1 METDHPLLQEIQ
13 AVKQEILRIIRG
25 KETTVELL
33 LNAVLAGG
41 SVLMDD
47 VPGVGKTTLAKALA
61 VALNVDFKRIQFTPD
76 LLPADVSGGSI
87 YNPKTGEF
95 VLHKGPI
102 FTNVV
107 LADEI
112 NRASPRT
119 QSALLEAMNEKQITL
134 EGTVYPLPDPFFVIA
149 TENPVE
155 YFGTYP
161 LPEAQLDRF
170 YMKLTLGYPDENAE
184 LDMLHDRLNGDPAQ
198 DIKPILRPDGL
209 LAIRKEINQVEVQE
223 DVSKYILEIIRRT
236 REEEHIQLGASP
248 RAFLIL
254 TQCARTR
261 AWMQGR
267 SFVTP
272 DDVKFLAV
280 HVLAHRIILNSQNG
294 IVNINAESV
303 IREILHS
310 VRVPA

>member
-1 METDHPLLQEIQ
+1 MNNTDLHQEIA
-13 AVKQEILRIIRG
+13 AVKQEMLRVIRG
-25 KETTVELL
+25 KESTVDLL

-61 VALNVDFKRIQFTPD
+61 IALNVEFKRIQFTPD
-76 LLPADVSGGSI
+76 LLPADISGGSI
-87 YNPKTGEF
+87 YNSKTAEF
-95 VLHKGPI
+95 VLHKGPV
-102 FTNVV
+102 FTNIV

-119 QSALLEAMNEKQITL
+119 QSALLEAMNEKQVSL
-134 EGTVYPLPDPFFVIA
+134 EGKVYALPDPFLVIA

-170 YMKLTLGYPDENAE
+170 YMKLTLGYPEENDELA
-184 LDMLHDRLNGDPAQ
+184 MLQDRLSGDPATQ
-198 DIKPILRPDGL
+198 LQPRLRSGGL
-209 LAIRKEINQVEVQE
+209 LEIREEINKVDVEESVR
-223 DVSKYILEIIRRT
+223 KYILEIIRRT
-236 REEEHIQLGASP
+236 REDERIHLGASP

-261 AWMQGR
+261 AWMQER
-267 SFVTP
+267 NYVTP
-272 DDVKFLAV
+272 DDVKSLAV
-280 HVLAHRIILNSQNG
+280 HVLAHRIVMNTQNG
-294 IVNINAESV
+294 MAAADAKTV
-303 IREILHS
+303 IGDILRS

>member
-1 METDHPLLQEIQ
+1 MNNTDLHQEIA
-13 AVKQEILRIIRG
+13 AVKQEMLRVIRG
-25 KETTVELL
+25 KESTVDLL

-61 VALNVDFKRIQFTPD
+61 IALNVEFKRIQFTPD
-76 LLPADVSGGSI
+76 LLPADISGGSI
-87 YNPKTGEF
+87 YNSKTAEF
-95 VLHKGPI
+95 VLHKGPV
-102 FTNVV
+102 FTNIV

-119 QSALLEAMNEKQITL
+119 QSALLEAMNEKQVSL
-134 EGTVYPLPDPFFVIA
+134 EGKVYTLPDPFLVIA

-170 YMKLTLGYPDENAE
+170 YMKLTLGYPEENDELA
-184 LDMLHDRLNGDPAQ
+184 MLQDRLSGDPATQ
-198 DIKPILRPDGL
+198 LQPRLRSGGL
-209 LAIRKEINQVEVQE
+209 LEIREEINKVDVEESVR
-223 DVSKYILEIIRRT
+223 KYILEIIRRT
-236 REEEHIQLGASP
+236 REDERIHLGASP

-261 AWMQGR
+261 AWMQER
-267 SFVTP
+267 NYVTP
-272 DDVKFLAV
+272 DDVKSLAV
-280 HVLAHRIILNSQNG
+280 HVLAHRIVMNTQNG
-294 IVNINAESV
+294 MAAADAKTV
-303 IREILHS
+303 IGDILRS

>member
-1 METDHPLLQEIQ
+1 MNTTDLHQEIA
-13 AVKQEILRIIRG
+13 AVKQEMLRVIRG
-25 KETTVELL
+25 KESTVDLL

-61 VALNVDFKRIQFTPD
+61 IALNVEFKRIQFTPD
-76 LLPADVSGGSI
+76 LLPADISGGSI
-87 YNPKTGEF
+87 YNSKNAEF
-95 VLHKGPI
+95 VLHKGPV
-102 FTNVV
+102 FTNIV

-119 QSALLEAMNEKQITL
+119 QSALLEAMNEKQVTL
-134 EGTVYPLPDPFFVIA
+134 EGNVYALPDPFLVIA
-149 TENPVE
+149 TENPIE

-170 YMKLTLGYPDENAE
+170 YMKLTLGYPEENDELA
-184 LDMLHDRLNGDPAQ
+184 MLQDRLSGDPATQ
-198 DIKPILRPDGL
+198 LQPRLRKNGL
-209 LAIRKEINQVEVQE
+209 LEIRNEINQV
-223 DVSKYILEIIRRT
+223 DVEESVRKYILEIIRRT
-236 REEEHIQLGASP
+236 REDERIHLGASP

-267 SFVTP
+267 NYVTP
-272 DDVKFLAV
+272 DDVKSLAI
-280 HVLAHRIILNSQNG
+280 HVLAHRIVLNTQTG
-294 IVNINAESV
+294 MAAADAKTV
-303 IREILHS
+303 ISEILRS

>member
-1 METDHPLLQEIQ
+1 MDNTDLHQEIA
-13 AVKQEILRIIRG
+13 AVKQELLRVIRG
-25 KETTVELL
+25 KESTVDLL

-61 VALNVDFKRIQFTPD
+61 IALNVEFKRIQFTPD
-76 LLPADVSGGSI
+76 LLPADISGGSI
-87 YNPKTGEF
+87 YNSKTAEF
-95 VLHKGPI
+95 VLHKGPV
-102 FTNVV
+102 FTNIV

-119 QSALLEAMNEKQITL
+119 QSALLEAMNEKQVSL
-134 EGTVYPLPDPFFVIA
+134 EGNVYALPDPFLVIA

-170 YMKLTLGYPDENAE
+170 YMKLTLGYPAENDELA
-184 LDMLHDRLNGDPAQ
+184 MLQDRLSGDPATQ
-198 DIKPILRPDGL
+198 LQPRLRSGGL
-209 LAIRKEINQVEVQE
+209 LEIREEINKVDVEESVR
-223 DVSKYILEIIRRT
+223 KYILEIIRRT
-236 REEEHIQLGASP
+236 REDERIHLGASP

-267 SFVTP
+267 NYVTP
-272 DDVKFLAV
+272 DDVKALAQ
-280 HVLAHRIILNSQNG
+280 HVLAHRIVLNTQNG
-294 IVNINAESV
+294 MAAADAKTV
-303 IREILHS
+303 ISDILHS

>member
-1 METDHPLLQEIQ
+1 METTGLHQEIT
-13 AVKQEILRIIRG
+13 AVKQEMLRVIRG
-25 KETTVELL
+25 KEATVELL

-61 VALNVDFKRIQFTPD
+61 IALNVDFKRIQFTPD
-76 LLPADVSGGSI
+76 LLPADISGGSI
-87 YNPKTGEF
+87 YNPKTAEF
-95 VLHKGPI
+95 VLHKGPV
-102 FTNVV
+102 FTNIV

-119 QSALLEAMNEKQITL
+119 QSALLEAMNEKQVTL
-134 EGTVYPLPDPFFVIA
+134 EGNLYSLPDPFLVIA

-170 YMKLTLGYPDENAE
+170 YMKLTLGYPEENDELA
-184 LDMLHDRLNGDPAQ
+184 MLQDRMAGDPAADLQ
-198 DIKPILRPDGL
+198 PRLRKGGL
-209 LAIRKEINQVEVQE
+209 LEIRDLINKIEVEGSVR
-223 DVSKYILEIIRRT
+223 KYILEIIRRT
-236 REEEHIQLGASP
+236 REDDRIQLGASP

-261 AWMQGR
+261 AWMDGR
-267 SFVTP
+267 EFVTP
-272 DDVKFLAV
+272 DDVKTLAC
-280 HVLAHRIILNSQNG
+280 HVLAHRIVLNTQNG
-294 IVNINAESV
+294 MASTNAKTV
-303 IREILHS
+303 ISDILRS

>member
-1 METDHPLLQEIQ
+1 MENNSLLQEIRT
-13 AVKQEILRIIRG
+13 VKQEMLRIIRG
-25 KETTVELL
+25 KESTIDLL

-47 VPGVGKTTLAKALA
+47 VPGVGKTTLAKSLA
-61 VALNVDFKRIQFTPD
+61 VTLNVDFKRIQFTPD
-76 LLPADVSGGSI
+76 LLPADVTGGSI
-87 YNPKTGEF
+87 YNPQTGEF
-95 VLHKGPI
+95 VLHKGPV

-184 LDMLHDRLNGDPAQ
+184 LAMLKDRLNGDPAM
-198 DIKPILRPDGL
+198 DIKPVLRPGGL
-209 LAIRKEINQVEVQE
+209 LEIRNAINQVEIVE
-223 DVSKYILEIIRRT
+223 PVTKYILEIIRKTRT
-236 REEEHIQLGASP
+236 DERIQLGASP

-261 AWMQGR
+261 AWMQER

-272 DDVKFLAV
+272 DDVKDLAI
-280 HVLAHRIILNSQNG
+280 HVLAHRIILNTQNG
-294 IVNINAESV
+294 LTSDNAETV
-303 IREILHS
+303 ISDILRS

>member
-1 METDHPLLQEIQ
+1 MENNSLLQEIRI
-13 AVKQEILRIIRG
+13 VKQEMLRIIRG
-25 KETTVELL
+25 KESTIDLL

-47 VPGVGKTTLAKALA
+47 VPGVGKTTLAKSLA
-61 VALNVDFKRIQFTPD
+61 ITLNVDFKRIQFTPD
-76 LLPADVSGGSI
+76 LLPADVTGGSI
-87 YNPKTGEF
+87 YNPQTGEF
-95 VLHKGPI
+95 VLHKGPV

-184 LDMLHDRLNGDPAQ
+184 LAMLKDRLYGDPAM
-198 DIKPILRPDGL
+198 DIKPVLRPGGL
-209 LAIRKEINQVEVQE
+209 LEIRNAINQVEIVE
-223 DVSKYILEIIRRT
+223 PVTKYILEIIRKTRT
-236 REEEHIQLGASP
+236 DERTQLGASP

-261 AWMQGR
+261 AWMQER

-272 DDVKFLAV
+272 DDVKALAI
-280 HVLAHRIILNSQNG
+280 HVLAHRIILNTQNG
-294 IVNINAESV
+294 LTSDNAETV
-303 IREILHS
+303 ISDILRS

>member
-1 METDHPLLQEIQ
+1 MFGVSVLLR
-13 AVKQEILRIIRG
+13 VIRG
-25 KETTVELL
+25 KESTVDLL
-33 LNAVLAGG
+33 LNAVIAGG

-61 VALNVDFKRIQFTPD
+61 IALNVEFKRIQFTPD
-76 LLPADVSGGSI
+76 LLPADISGGSI
-87 YNPKTGEF
+87 YNSKTAEF
-95 VLHKGPI
+95 VLHKGPV
-102 FTNVV
+102 FTNIV

-119 QSALLEAMNEKQITL
+119 QSALLEAMNEKQVSL
-134 EGTVYPLPDPFFVIA
+134 EGKVYTLPDPFLVIA

-170 YMKLTLGYPDENAE
+170 YMKLTLGYPEENDELA
-184 LDMLHDRLNGDPAQ
+184 MLQDRLSGDPATQ
-198 DIKPILRPDGL
+198 LQPRLRSGGL
-209 LAIRKEINQVEVQE
+209 LEIREEINKVDVEESVR
-223 DVSKYILEIIRRT
+223 KYILEIIRRT
-236 REEEHIQLGASP
+236 REDERIHVGASP

-261 AWMQGR
+261 AWMQER
-267 SFVTP
+267 NYVTP
-272 DDVKFLAV
+272 DDVKSLAV
-280 HVLAHRIILNSQNG
+280 HVLAHRIVMNTQNG
-294 IVNINAESV
+294 MAAADAKTV
-303 IREILHS
+303 IGDILRS

>member
-1 METDHPLLQEIQ
+1 MTNTDLHQEIA
-13 AVKQEILRIIRG
+13 AVKQEMLRVIRG
-25 KETTVELL
+25 KESTVDLL

-61 VALNVDFKRIQFTPD
+61 IALNVEFKRIQFTPD
-76 LLPADVSGGSI
+76 LLPADISGGSI
-87 YNPKTGEF
+87 YNSKTAEF
-95 VLHKGPI
+95 VLHKGPV
-102 FTNVV
+102 FTNIV

-119 QSALLEAMNEKQITL
+119 QSALLEAMNEKQVTL
-134 EGTVYPLPDPFFVIA
+134 EGNVYPLPDPFLVIA
-149 TENPVE
+149 TENPIE

-170 YMKLTLGYPDENAE
+170 YMKLTLGYPEENDELA
-184 LDMLHDRLNGDPAQ
+184 MLQDRLSGDPATQ
-198 DIKPILRPDGL
+198 LQPRLRSGGML
-209 LAIRKEINQVEVQE
+209 EIREEINKIDVEESVR
-223 DVSKYILEIIRRT
+223 KYILEIIRRT
-236 REEEHIQLGASP
+236 REDERIHLGASP

-267 SFVTP
+267 NYVTP
-272 DDVKFLAV
+272 DDVKALAL
-280 HVLAHRIILNSQNG
+280 HVLAHRIVLNTQNG
-294 IVNINAESV
+294 MAAADAKTV
-303 IREILHS
+303 ISDILHA

>member
-1 METDHPLLQEIQ
+1 MNNTDLHQEIA
-13 AVKQEILRIIRG
+13 AVKQEMLRVIRG
-25 KETTVELL
+25 KESTVDLL

-61 VALNVDFKRIQFTPD
+61 IALNVEFKRIQFTPD
-76 LLPADVSGGSI
+76 LLPADISGGSI
-87 YNPKTGEF
+87 YNSKTAEF
-95 VLHKGPI
+95 VLHKGPV
-102 FTNVV
+102 FTNIV

-119 QSALLEAMNEKQITL
+119 QSALLEAMNEKQVSL
-134 EGTVYPLPDPFFVIA
+134 EGKVYALPDPFLVIA

-170 YMKLTLGYPDENAE
+170 YMKLTLGYPEENDELA
-184 LDMLHDRLNGDPAQ
+184 MLQDRLSGDPATQ
-198 DIKPILRPDGL
+198 LQPRLRSGGL
-209 LAIRKEINQVEVQE
+209 LEIREEINKVDVEESVR
-223 DVSKYILEIIRRT
+223 KYILEIIRRT
-236 REEEHIQLGASP
+236 RKDERIHLGASP

-261 AWMQGR
+261 AWMQER
-267 SFVTP
+267 NYVTP
-272 DDVKFLAV
+272 DDVKSLAV
-280 HVLAHRIILNSQNG
+280 HVLAHRIVMNTQNG
-294 IVNINAESV
+294 MAAADAKTV
-303 IREILHS
+303 IGDILRS